1 MTLSLSIKVPDAQT
15 DELVTK
21 YSAIKDFSYKVER
34 ARAVAREFFNT
45 DKLELNADKVKQQ
58 NALQSDFNT
67 QFSLLESLLKEKLI
81 AKLEKELESPSSTV
95 SKEDQKEESVQ
106 AEDKAA
112 KAETAEPAE
121 TAEEEAKTAPAEN
134 VNDDKVELV
143 TDSPNNTNVE
153 KLQQAKATSEEKS
166 EEVAPSEKNESAEK
180 TVEQT
185 IKDWE
190 ASNASK
196 KTKSSDKK
204 DESAP
209 IPERANLYAKNLLNI
224 AEQRSVT
231 LLRELS
237 QNPRKFMC
245 NSKLL
250 DLNEQVF
257 HDAACARYYQLMA
270 DPKCNP
276 SVTDRQ
282 IMSWAVGPLGYNGC
296 APLLSP
302 VVQKLS
308 NNYAVEAF
316 RDALIAFDKCRQS
329 MTDEKYQD
337 IRKAVKK
344 YGDKITSQDGIIILS
359 FINEEMAKRFP
370 DMAKPKN
377 SEDKSSAQQ
386 NSKNSTTEAKPVT
399 EVAETTAAED
409 EDYNPEDLPF

>member
-21 YSAIKDFSYKVER
+21 YSAIKNFSYKVER
-34 ARAVAREFFNT
+34 ARAVAKEFFNV
-45 DKLELNADKVKQQ
+45 DSLELNSDKEKVQTD
-58 NALQSDFNT
+58 LQSAFNS
-67 QFSLLESLLKEKLI
+67 QFALLESLLREKLI
-81 AKLEKELESPSSTV
+81 AKLEKELESPTSAV
-95 SKEDQKEESVQ
+95 SRDETKEESVQ

-112 KAETAEPAE
+112 KAETTEPAE

-143 TDSPNNTNVE
+143 TDSPSPNNTNVE

-166 EEVAPSEKNESAEK
+166 EEVAPSEKKESAEK
-180 TVEQT
+180 NVEQT

-190 ASNASK
+190 ASK

-250 DLNEQVF
+250 GLNEQVF

-370 DMAKPKN
+370 DMTKTKN
-377 SEDKSSAQQ
+377 SEEKSSAQQ
-386 NSKNSTTEAKPVT
+386 NSKNSTTEVKPVT

>member
-34 ARAVAREFFNT
+34 ARAVAREFFNS

-58 NALQSDFNT
+58 NDLQSDFNT

-112 KAETAEPAE
+112 KDETTEPAE

-143 TDSPNNTNVE
+143 TDSPSPNNTNVE

-166 EEVAPSEKNESAEK
+166 EEVAPSEKKESAEK
-180 TVEQT
+180 NVEQT

-190 ASNASK
+190 ASK

-250 DLNEQVF
+250 GLNEQVF

-329 MTDEKYQD
+329 MTNEKYQD

-370 DMAKPKN
+370 DMTKTKN

>member
-34 ARAVAREFFNT
+34 ARAVAREFFNS

-58 NALQSDFNT
+58 NDLQSDFNT

-112 KAETAEPAE
+112 KDETTEPAE

-143 TDSPNNTNVE
+143 TDSPSPNNTNVE

-166 EEVAPSEKNESAEK
+166 EEVAPSEKKESAEK
-180 TVEQT
+180 NVEQT

-190 ASNASK
+190 ASE

-370 DMAKPKN
+370 DMTKTKN

>member
-21 YSAIKDFSYKVER
+21 YSALKDFSYKVER
-34 ARAVAREFFNT
+34 ARAVAREFFSA

-58 NALQSDFNT
+58 NDLQSDFNT

-81 AKLEKELESPSSTV
+81 AKLEKELESPTSAV
-95 SKEDQKEESVQ
+95 SRDETKEESGQ

-166 EEVAPSEKNESAEK
+166 EEVAPSENK
-180 TVEQT
+180 
-185 IKDWE
+185 E
-190 ASNASK
+190 ASKEN
-196 KTKSSDKK
+196 KTSDKK
-204 DESAP
+204 EESAP
-209 IPERANLYAKNLLNI
+209 IPERVNLYAKNLLNI

-359 FINEEMAKRFP
+359 FINEEMARRFP
-370 DMAKPKN
+370 DMAKAKN

-409 EDYNPEDLPF
+409 ENFNPEDLPF

>member
-81 AKLEKELESPSSTV
+81 AKLEKELESPTSAV
-95 SKEDQKEESVQ
+95 SRDETKEESVQ

-112 KAETAEPAE
+112 KAETTEPAE
-121 TAEEEAKTAPAEN
+121 TAEEDTKTAPAEN

-153 KLQQAKATSEEKS
+153 KLQQAKATSEDKS
-166 EEVAPSEKNESAEK
+166 EEVAPSENKEES
-180 TVEQT
+180 T
-185 IKDWE
+185 
-190 ASNASK
+190 
-196 KTKSSDKK
+196 
-204 DESAP
+204 P

-224 AEQRSVT
+224 AEQRSIT

-237 QNPRKFMC
+237 QNPRKFMS

-250 DLNEQVF
+250 GLNDQVF

-270 DPKCNP
+270 DPQYNP

-359 FINEEMAKRFP
+359 FINEEIVKRFP
-370 DMAKPKN
+370 DMAKAKN

-409 EDYNPEDLPF
+409 EDYNTEDLPF

>member
-81 AKLEKELESPSSTV
+81 AKLEKELESPTSAV
-95 SKEDQKEESVQ
+95 SRDETKEESVQ

-112 KAETAEPAE
+112 KAETTEPAE
-121 TAEEEAKTAPAEN
+121 TAEEDTKTAPAEN

-153 KLQQAKATSEEKS
+153 KLQQAKATSEDKS
-166 EEVAPSEKNESAEK
+166 EEVAPSENKEES
-180 TVEQT
+180 T
-185 IKDWE
+185 
-190 ASNASK
+190 
-196 KTKSSDKK
+196 
-204 DESAP
+204 P

-224 AEQRSVT
+224 AEQRSIT

-237 QNPRKFMC
+237 QNPRKFMS

-250 DLNEQVF
+250 GLNDQVF

-270 DPKCNP
+270 DPQYNP

-370 DMAKPKN
+370 DMAKAKN

-409 EDYNPEDLPF
+409 EDYNTEDLPF

>member
-21 YSAIKDFSYKVER
+21 YSALKDFSYKVER

-45 DKLELNADKVKQQ
+45 DKLELNAEKVKQQ
-58 NALQSDFNT
+58 NDLQSDFNT
-67 QFSLLESLLKEKLI
+67 QFSLLESMLREKLI
-81 AKLEKELESPSSTV
+81 TKLEKELESPSVAV
-95 SKEDQKEESVQ
+95 SKD
-106 AEDKAA
+106 EDKATDTES
-112 KAETAEPAE
+112 AEG
-121 TAEEEAKTAPAEN
+121 EADTAPA
-134 VNDDKVELV
+134 VKANDDKVELV

-166 EEVAPSEKNESAEK
+166 EEVAPSEKKESAEK
-180 TVEQT
+180 NVEQT
-185 IKDWE
+185 IKDRE
-190 ASNASK
+190 ASK
-196 KTKSSDKK
+196 ETKSSDKK

-209 IPERANLYAKNLLNI
+209 IPDRANLYAKNLMNI
-224 AEQRSVT
+224 AEQRSIT

-270 DPKCNP
+270 EPKSNP

-282 IMSWAVGPLGYNGC
+282 IMSWAVGSLGYNGC

-359 FINEEMAKRFP
+359 FINEEMARRFP
-370 DMAKPKN
+370 DMTKAKN

>member
-1 MTLSLSIKVPDAQT
+1 MTLSLSIKVPEAQT

-95 SKEDQKEESVQ
+95 SKEDQKEEIAQ
-106 AEDKAA
+106 TEDKTA

-121 TAEEEAKTAPAEN
+121 TAEEETKTAPAEN

-166 EEVAPSEKNESAEK
+166 EEVAPSEKKESTEK

-185 IKDWE
+185 IKGWE
-190 ASNASK
+190 ASKANT
-196 KTKSSDKK
+196 KTSDKK
-204 DESAP
+204 EESAP
-209 IPERANLYAKNLLNI
+209 IPERVNLYAKNLLNI
-224 AEQRSVT
+224 AEQRSIT

-257 HDAACARYYQLMA
+257 HDAACARYYQLMS
-270 DPKCNP
+270 DPKYNP

-370 DMAKPKN
+370 DMTKAKN

>member
-21 YSAIKDFSYKVER
+21 YSALKDFSYKVER
-34 ARAVAREFFNT
+34 ARAVAREFFSA

-58 NALQSDFNT
+58 NDLQSDFNT

-81 AKLEKELESPSSTV
+81 AKLEKELESPSSAV
-95 SKEDQKEESVQ
+95 SRDETKEESGQ

-112 KAETAEPAE
+112 KDETTEPAE

-166 EEVAPSEKNESAEK
+166 EEVAPSEKKESAEK

-190 ASNASK
+190 DSK

-209 IPERANLYAKNLLNI
+209 IPERVNLYAKNLLNI

-250 DLNEQVF
+250 GLNDQVF

-359 FINEEMAKRFP
+359 FINEEMARRFP
-370 DMAKPKN
+370 DMAKAKN

-386 NSKNSTTEAKPVT
+386 NTTEAKPVT
-399 EVAETTAAED
+399 EVEETTAAED
-409 EDYNPEDLPF
+409 ENFNSEDLPF

>member
-58 NALQSDFNT
+58 NDLQSDFNT
-67 QFSLLESLLKEKLI
+67 QFSLLESLLREKLI

-106 AEDKAA
+106 AEDKTA
-112 KAETAEPAE
+112 KAEPAEPAE

-143 TDSPNNTNVE
+143 TDSPNKTNVE

-166 EEVAPSEKNESAEK
+166 EEVAPSE
-180 TVEQT
+180 
-185 IKDWE
+185 
-190 ASNASK
+190 

-250 DLNEQVF
+250 GLNEQVF

-359 FINEEMAKRFP
+359 FINEEMARRFP
-370 DMAKPKN
+370 DMAKAKN

>member
-21 YSAIKDFSYKVER
+21 YSAIKDFFYKVER

-58 NALQSDFNT
+58 NDLQSDFNT

-106 AEDKAA
+106 AEDKVA
-112 KAETAEPAE
+112 KAETTEPAE

-143 TDSPNNTNVE
+143 TDSPNKTNVE

-166 EEVAPSEKNESAEK
+166 EEVAPSEKKEFAEK

-185 IKDWE
+185 IQDWE
-190 ASNASK
+190 ASK

-359 FINEEMAKRFP
+359 FINEEIVKRFP
-370 DMAKPKN
+370 DMAKAKN

>member
-21 YSAIKDFSYKVER
+21 YSALKDFSYKVER

-81 AKLEKELESPSSTV
+81 AKLEKELESPTSAV
-95 SKEDQKEESVQ
+95 SRDETKEEIAQ
-106 AEDKAA
+106 TEDKTA

-121 TAEEEAKTAPAEN
+121 TAEDETKTAPAEN

-166 EEVAPSEKNESAEK
+166 EEVAPSEKKESTEK

-185 IKDWE
+185 INAWE
-190 ASNASK
+190 ASKANSK
-196 KTKSSDKK
+196 TSDKK
-204 DESAP
+204 EESTP

-224 AEQRSVT
+224 AEQRSIT

-237 QNPRKFMC
+237 QNPRKFMS

-250 DLNEQVF
+250 GLNEQVF

-270 DPKCNP
+270 DPKSNP

-370 DMAKPKN
+370 DMTKAKN

>member
-21 YSAIKDFSYKVER
+21 YSAIKDFSFKVER

-58 NALQSDFNT
+58 NDLQSDFNT

-81 AKLEKELESPSSTV
+81 AKLEKELESPTSAV
-95 SKEDQKEESVQ
+95 SRDETKEESVQ

-121 TAEEEAKTAPAEN
+121 TAEEETKTAPAEN

-143 TDSPNNTNVE
+143 TDSLNNTNVE

-166 EEVAPSEKNESAEK
+166 EEVAPSENKE
-180 TVEQT
+180 
-185 IKDWE
+185 D
-190 ASNASK
+190 SK
-196 KTKSSDKK
+196 ETKASDKK
-204 DESAP
+204 EESAP

-224 AEQRSVT
+224 AEQRSIT

-237 QNPRKFMC
+237 QNPRKFMS

-250 DLNEQVF
+250 GLNDQVF

-270 DPKCNP
+270 DPKSNP

-296 APLLSP
+296 LPLLNP

-316 RDALIAFDKCRQS
+316 REALICFDKCRQNI
-329 MTDEKYQD
+329 TQEKYHE
-337 IRKAVKK
+337 IRAAVKK
-344 YGDKITSQDGIIILS
+344 YADKITEQDRIIILS
-359 FINEEMAKRFP
+359 FINEEIIKRYPALQKVKSTDEAPSELGMNTSILSADVVKAK
-370 DMAKPKN
+370 
-377 SEDKSSAQQ
+377 SAADAQ
-386 NSKNSTTEAKPVT
+386 KKEAVKVPEVT
-399 EVAETTAAED
+399 ED
-409 EDYNPEDLPF
+409 DLDNPDNLPF

>member
-34 ARAVAREFFNT
+34 ARAVAREFFNS

-58 NALQSDFNT
+58 NDLQSDFNT

-112 KAETAEPAE
+112 KDETTEPAE

-143 TDSPNNTNVE
+143 TDSPSPNNTNVE

-166 EEVAPSEKNESAEK
+166 EEVAPSEKKESAEK
-180 TVEQT
+180 NVEQT

-190 ASNASK
+190 ASE

-209 IPERANLYAKNLLNI
+209 IPERVNLYAKNLLNI

-370 DMAKPKN
+370 DMTKTKN

>member
-21 YSAIKDFSYKVER
+21 YSALKDFSYKVER

-81 AKLEKELESPSSTV
+81 AKLEKELESPTSAV
-95 SKEDQKEESVQ
+95 SRDETKEESGQ

-166 EEVAPSEKNESAEK
+166 EEVAPSENK
-180 TVEQT
+180 
-185 IKDWE
+185 E
-190 ASNASK
+190 ASKEN
-196 KTKSSDKK
+196 KTSDKK
-204 DESAP
+204 EESAP
-209 IPERANLYAKNLLNI
+209 IPERVNLYAKNLLNI

-359 FINEEMAKRFP
+359 FINEEMIKRYPALHKVKSTDEEPSELGMNTSILSDEVFKAK
-370 DMAKPKN
+370 
-377 SEDKSSAQQ
+377 SAADAQ
-386 NSKNSTTEAKPVT
+386 KKEAVTVPEVT
-399 EVAETTAAED
+399 ED
-409 EDYNPEDLPF
+409 DLDNPDNLPF